1 MGSHIADELIKKGH
15 QVIVL
20 DDLSGGFSDN
30 VPKGATF
37 VQMFD
42 PDAARIAAVVDL
54 NPAKQDRYLGGTGHR
69 VVSPEAA
76 AAIAPA
82 TILVMN
88 PAYEAEIGDYVRG
101 HGWRADIVVV
111 R

>member
-1 MGSHIADELIKKGH
+1 M
-15 QVIVL
+15 
-20 DDLSGGFSDN
+20 
-30 VPKGATF
+30 
-37 VQMFD
+37 
-42 PDAARIAAVVDL
+42 VDL
-54 NPAKQDRYLGGTGHR
+54 NPEKQDRRLGGTGHK

-101 HGWRADIVVV
+101 HGWRAEIIVV